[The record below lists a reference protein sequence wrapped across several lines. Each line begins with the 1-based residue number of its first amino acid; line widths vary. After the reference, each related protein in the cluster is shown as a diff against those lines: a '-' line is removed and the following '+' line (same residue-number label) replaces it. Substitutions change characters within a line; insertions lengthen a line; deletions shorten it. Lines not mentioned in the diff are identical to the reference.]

1 MGRTDV
7 TDPKPL
13 FHVGDWKGGT
23 EELHSK
29 AKLWVITWRST
40 LWQKLRLSNLATV
53 NDPFQMN
60 YSFLFFFI
68 LHEKLKSRVE
78 TLQSRAAVHWS
89 VSALTGL
96 AHFQTPIYFKG
107 RCEKKSWGM
116 EMMILKRKPH
126 TSIPPPKKRKKDVWQ
141 RMTNSNSNWRQ
152 WWQGYHP
159 KININFFFSNN
170 ASITVLNYVGIWIH
184 SVWPVTVKLGYSGC
198 LRPSFIS

>member
-1 MGRTDV
+1 MDVCGKLEEIPSRRFWNITFTRMGRTDV
-7 TDPKPL
+7 NDPKPL

-40 LWQKLRLSNLATV
+40 VWQKLRLSNLATV

-107 RCEKKSWGM
+107 RCEKK
-116 EMMILKRKPH
+116 ILRH
-126 TSIPPPKKRKKDVWQ
+126 GNDDFEAETTHINPPQKKEKKMYDKGWQIQTATDVNGDRATIQ
-141 RMTNSNSNWRQ
+141 
-152 WWQGYHP
+152 
-159 KININFFFSNN
+159 K
-170 ASITVLNYVGIWIH
+170 
-184 SVWPVTVKLGYSGC
+184 
-198 LRPSFIS
+198 